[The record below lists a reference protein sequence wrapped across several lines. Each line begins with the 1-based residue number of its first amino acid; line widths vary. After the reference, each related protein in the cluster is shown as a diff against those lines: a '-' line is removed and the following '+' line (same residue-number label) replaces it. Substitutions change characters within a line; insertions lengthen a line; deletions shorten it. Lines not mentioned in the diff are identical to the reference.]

1 MNTELYELFE
11 SISPAEL
18 SKLRGKRQDTSTRD
32 KQSLLKKVSEI
43 EDILKKLNKRISL
56 IEVE

>member
-1 MNTELYELFE
+1 MNTQLYELFE

-32 KQSLLKKVSEI
+32 KQSLLKKVTEI

>member
-1 MNTELYELFE
+1 METELYKLLER
-11 SISPAEL
+11 ISPAEL

-56 IEVE
+56 IEGE

>member
-1 MNTELYELFE
+1 MDTELYELFE

-43 EDILKKLNKRISL
+43 EDILKKLNMRISL
-56 IEVE
+56 IKVE